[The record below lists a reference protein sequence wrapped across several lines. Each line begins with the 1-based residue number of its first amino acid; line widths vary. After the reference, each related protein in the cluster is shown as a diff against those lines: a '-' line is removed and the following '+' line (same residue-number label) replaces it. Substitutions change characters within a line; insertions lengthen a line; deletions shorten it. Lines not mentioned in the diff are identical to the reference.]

1 MAQSKLDM
9 SLEDIIKS
17 NRDDRTVCYR
27 CNKTGHFARD
37 CPNERGG
44 GEVRRSVRLSCS
56 SSNICRQYEFGNY
69 KTASYFS
76 QNICFRQTIGSKHI
90 NSNHVVP
97 CAVIFEPPTYTVCKG
112 RKFCRLQSV
121 ARSVLFQ
128 IAPDLAKPN
137 NSNIVLVPVLRA
149 AAPLKK
155 YTYEEF
161 SIVVKNII
169 LLKVSKN
176 GVVQIYI

>member
-44 GEVRRSVRLSCS
+44 GEVLRPVRLSCS

-97 CAVIFEPPTYTVCKG
+97 CAVIFEPPTYIVCKG

-128 IAPDLAKPN
+128 IAADLAKPN
-137 NSNIVLVPVLRA
+137 NSNIMLVPVLRA

-155 YTYEEF
+155 YTNTCEEF
-161 SIVVKNII
+161 SLVVKNVR
-169 LLKVSKN
+169 LFKSKK
-176 GVVQIYI
+176 